1 MSSPEDEFLPR
12 TRLIQEAQPPVPTC
26 WPALTDRES
35 ADALA
40 TLEDWIDW
48 LVDRYHLDHRTVPGC
63 WQHHTALIEELSA
76 LHTAWITAYAATTP
90 GDRPL
95 TWHHEFDL
103 ARRTEPCGPRGA
115 RSASSTARSGSCG
128 HPWVGDS

>member
-1 MSSPEDEFLPR
+1 MNSPDDEFLPR

-26 WPALTDRES
+26 WPALTDKEA

-40 TLEDWIDW
+40 TLEDGIDW
-48 LVDRYHLDHRTVPGC
+48 LVDRYHLDRRTVPGC
-63 WQHHTALIEELSA
+63 WQRHGALIEELSA
-76 LHTAWITAYAATTP
+76 LHTAWITAYVATTP

-103 ARRTEPCGPRGA
+103 ARHRLA
-115 RSASSTARSGSCG
+115 DWVARSGCRPG
-128 HPWVGDS
+128 EHRW